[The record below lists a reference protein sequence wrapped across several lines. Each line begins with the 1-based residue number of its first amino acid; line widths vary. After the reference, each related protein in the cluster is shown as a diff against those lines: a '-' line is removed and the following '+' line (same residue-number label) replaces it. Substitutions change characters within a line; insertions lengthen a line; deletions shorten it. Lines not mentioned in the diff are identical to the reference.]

1 MPPRGVPEDLSGMPL
16 GFADRLHIPLKDWP
30 MQVVVARVGKAHGL
44 RGEVTVQVLTDD
56 PDERFVPGATFM
68 TEPADAGPLVLRS
81 ARDNNGI
88 LLLGFE
94 HTDDRSGAEAL
105 RGIKLLAEALGD
117 DGDEQTWYERD
128 LVGLRVVT
136 VAGVEVGEV
145 TALESRPAQ
154 DLLVLR
160 LTDGREALVPFVTAI
175 VPEVD
180 IQGGR
185 VVLDPPAGLLD
196 LDES

>member
-1 MPPRGVPEDLSGMPL
+1 
-16 GFADRLHIPLKDWP
+16 

-44 RGEVTVQVLTDD
+44 RGEVTVQVLTGA
-56 PDERFVPGATFM
+56 PDERFVPGATFI
-68 TEPADAGPLVLRS
+68 TEPAEAGPLVLRS

-94 HTDDRSGAEAL
+94 HTDDRTDAEAL
-105 RGIKLLAEALGD
+105 RGIKLLAEVLGD
-117 DGDEQTWYERD
+117 DGDEEAWYERD
-128 LVGLRVVT
+128 LIGLRVVT
-136 VAGVEVGEV
+136 VSGDEIGEV

-160 LTDGREALVPFVTAI
+160 LSDGREALVPFVKAI

-185 VVLDPPAGLLD
+185 IVLDPPAGLLN

>member
-1 MPPRGVPEDLSGMPL
+1 
-16 GFADRLHIPLKDWP
+16 

-44 RGEVTVQVLTDD
+44 RGEVTVQVLTGA
-56 PDERFVPGATFM
+56 PDERFVPGATF
-68 TEPADAGPLVLRS
+68 TTDPAAAGPLVLRS

-105 RGIKLLAEALGD
+105 RGIKLLADVLAHDGD
-117 DGDEQTWYERD
+117 DEAWYERD

-136 VAGVEVGEV
+136 IDGGDVGEV
-145 TALESRPAQ
+145 TALQSRPAQ

-160 LTDGREALVPFVTAI
+160 LSDGREVLVPFVTAI

-180 IQGGR
+180 IEGGR
-185 VVLDPPAGLLD
+185 VVLDPPPGLLD
-196 LDES
+196 LDEL

>member
-1 MPPRGVPEDLSGMPL
+1 
-16 GFADRLHIPLKDWP
+16 
-30 MQVVVARVGKAHGL
+30 MQVVVARIGKAHGL
-44 RGEVTVQVLTDD
+44 RGEVTVQVLTGD
-56 PDERFVPGATFM
+56 PDERFVPGAIFA
-68 TEPADAGPLVLRS
+68 TEPTTAGPLLLRS

-94 HTDDRSGAEAL
+94 NTTDRNGAEAL
-105 RGIKLLAEALGD
+105 RGVRLLADVLAD
-117 DGDEQTWYERD
+117 DGNEETWYERD
-128 LVGLRVVT
+128 LVGLRAVT
-136 VAGVEVGEV
+136 AGGLDLGEV

-180 IQGGR
+180 IEGGR
-185 VVLDPPAGLLD
+185 VVLDPPPGLLD
-196 LDES
+196 LDEL

>member
-1 MPPRGVPEDLSGMPL
+1 
-16 GFADRLHIPLKDWP
+16 

-44 RGEVTVQVLTDD
+44 RGEVTVQVLTGA

-68 TEPADAGPLVLRS
+68 TEPADVGPLVLRS

-94 HTDDRSGAEAL
+94 HTDDRTGAEAL
-105 RGIKLLAEALGD
+105 RGIKLMAEVLGD
-117 DGDEQTWYERD
+117 DGDEEAWYERD
-128 LVGLRVVT
+128 LIGLRVVT
-136 VAGVEVGEV
+136 LTGQQVGEV
-145 TALESRPAQ
+145 VALESRPAQ

-160 LTDGREALVPFVTAI
+160 LSDGRKALVPFVKAI

-180 IQGGR
+180 VPGGR
-185 VVLDPPAGLLD
+185 IVLDPPAGLLD

>member
-1 MPPRGVPEDLSGMPL
+1 
-16 GFADRLHIPLKDWP
+16 

-44 RGEVTVQVLTDD
+44 RGEVTVQVLTGA
-56 PDERFVPGATFM
+56 PDA
-68 TEPADAGPLVLRS
+68 AGPLVLRS

-94 HTDDRSGAEAL
+94 GTDDRNGAESL
-105 RGIKLLAEALGD
+105 RGTKLLADVLAD
-117 DGDEQTWYERD
+117 DEDEDAWYERD
-128 LVGLRVVT
+128 LVGLKAVT
-136 VAGVEVGEV
+136 LDGVHVGDV

-160 LTDGREALVPFVTAI
+160 LTDGRDARVPFVRAI

-180 IQGGR
+180 ISGGR

>member
-1 MPPRGVPEDLSGMPL
+1 
-16 GFADRLHIPLKDWP
+16 
-30 MQVVVARVGKAHGL
+30 MQVVVARIGKAHGL
-44 RGEVTVQVLTDD
+44 RGEVTVQVLTGA
-56 PDERFVPGATFM
+56 PDERFLPGAVFAA
-68 TEPADAGPLVLRS
+68 EPAAAGPLVLRS

-94 HTDDRSGAEAL
+94 GTQDRNGAEAL
-105 RGIKLLAEALGD
+105 RGVKLLADVLED
-117 DGDEQTWYERD
+117 DGDEETWFERD
-128 LVGLRVVT
+128 LVGLRAVT
-136 VAGVEVGEV
+136 VGGVEVGEV

-180 IQGGR
+180 IAGGR
-185 VVLDPPAGLLD
+185 LVLDPPPGLLD
-196 LDES
+196 LDEA

>member
-1 MPPRGVPEDLSGMPL
+1 
-16 GFADRLHIPLKDWP
+16 
-30 MQVVVARVGKAHGL
+30 MQVVVARIGKAHGL
-44 RGEVTVQVLTDD
+44 RGEVTVQVLTGA
-56 PDERFVPGATFM
+56 PDERFVPGATFV
-68 TEPADAGPLVLRS
+68 TEPAASGPLVLRS

-94 HTDDRSGAEAL
+94 NTDDRSGAEAL
-105 RGIKLLAEALGD
+105 RGIKLLADILTGD
-117 DGDEQTWYERD
+117 DDEEAWYERD
-128 LVGLRVVT
+128 LVGLKAVT
-136 VAGVEVGEV
+136 VDGVEVGEV
-145 TALESRPAQ
+145 TALESRQAQ

-160 LTDGREALVPFVTAI
+160 LTGGRQARIPFVTAI

-180 IQGGR
+180 IEGGR

>member
-1 MPPRGVPEDLSGMPL
+1 
-16 GFADRLHIPLKDWP
+16 

-44 RGEVTVQVLTDD
+44 RGEVTVQVLTGA
-56 PDERFVPGATFM
+56 PDQRFVPGVTFL
-68 TEPADAGPLVLRS
+68 TDPPETGPLVLRS

-105 RGIKLLAEALGD
+105 RGTKLLAEVLAD
-117 DGDEQTWYERD
+117 DEDQEAWFERD
-128 LVGLRVVT
+128 LVGLKAVT
-136 VAGVEVGEV
+136 VGGVEVGEV
-145 TALESRPAQ
+145 TALQSRPAQ

-180 IQGGR
+180 ITGGR
-185 VVLDPPAGLLD
+185 VVLNPPPGLLD

>member
-1 MPPRGVPEDLSGMPL
+1 
-16 GFADRLHIPLKDWP
+16 

-44 RGEVTVQVLTDD
+44 RGEVTVQVLTGA
-56 PDERFVPGATFM
+56 PDERFVPGATFV
-68 TEPADAGPLVLRS
+68 TEPPAVGPLVLRS

-94 HTDDRSGAEAL
+94 GTDDRTGAEGL
-105 RGIKLLAEALGD
+105 RGVKLMADALED
-117 DGDEQTWYERD
+117 DDDEDSFYERD
-128 LVGLRVVT
+128 LVGLRAVT
-136 VAGVEVGEV
+136 VDGVQVGEV
-145 TALESRPAQ
+145 TALQSRPSQ

-160 LTDGREALVPFVTAI
+160 LTDGREALVPFVKAI

-180 IQGGR
+180 LEGGR

-196 LDES
+196 PDES

>member
-1 MPPRGVPEDLSGMPL
+1 M
-16 GFADRLHIPLKDWP
+16 K
-30 MQVVVARVGKAHGL
+30 VVIARIGKAHGL
-44 RGEVTVQVLTDD
+44 RGEVTVQVLTGA
-56 PDERFVPGATFM
+56 PDERFVPGATFA
-68 TEPADAGPLVLRS
+68 TDPADSGPLVLRS

-94 HTDDRSGAEAL
+94 DTEDRSGAEAL
-105 RGIKLLAEALGD
+105 RGTMLLADALEE
-117 DGDEQTWYERD
+117 DGDEDTWYERD
-128 LVGLRVVT
+128 LVGLKAVT
-136 VAGVEVGEV
+136 IDGREVGEV

-160 LTDGREALVPFVTAI
+160 LTDGREARVPFVTAL

-180 IQGGR
+180 VDGGR
-185 VVLDPPAGLLD
+185 VVLDPPPGLLD

>member
-1 MPPRGVPEDLSGMPL
+1 VN
-16 GFADRLHIPLKDWP
+16 
-30 MQVVVARVGKAHGL
+30 VVVARIGKAHGL
-44 RGEVTVQVLTDD
+44 RGEVTVQVLTGA
-56 PDERFVPGATFM
+56 PDERFVPGATFI
-68 TEPADAGPLVLRS
+68 TDPPAPGPLVLRS

-94 HTDDRSGAEAL
+94 GTDDRSGAEAL
-105 RGIKLLAEALGD
+105 RGTKLLAGVLTD
-117 DGDEQTWYERD
+117 DDEDETWYERD

-136 VAGVEVGEV
+136 VDGADVGEI

-160 LTDGREALVPFVTAI
+160 LTDGREARVPFVTAI

-180 IQGGR
+180 IEGGR
-185 VVLDPPAGLLD
+185 VVLDPPQGLLD
-196 LDES
+196 LDDL